1 MNQQFL
7 IYGKIIIDSIQL
19 RSDNMRRSTLG
30 GGGPQ
35 AAFGMRLWHDS
46 VALLTRSGTD
56 LEPVHEQT
64 LRRLGLDLDG
74 WARYTDLPTP
84 RSLIEYDQ
92 HERMLDHGIV
102 TDRDDWF
109 RLLGRPLTLSEQHRQ
124 AAGIHLITE
133 FADEPIVDTAFE
145 LQRGGALLSLEPLFD
160 DHSCPDRGALLEL
173 ASRVDLV
180 TPDWPAASTLA
191 GAVEPANVLRFWAA
205 LGPRAVAIRR
215 GVHGSYVWDADHR
228 QAWHIP
234 ALPVQAIDP
243 TGAGNAYGGG
253 WCVGWHRT
261 HDARIAGCYG
271 TVAAALMVS
280 QEGMPDLDDTTRQ
293 RAAELL
299 NLALAQTSMIVTSE
313 EGRV

>member
-7 IYGKIIIDSIQL
+7 IYGKIIIDSIRL
-19 RSDNMRRSTLG
+19 RSGDLLRSTLG

-56 LEPVHEQT
+56 LEPDHEQT
-64 LRRLGLDLDG
+64 LRQLGLDLAG
-74 WARYTDLPTP
+74 WARYADLPTP
-84 RSLIEYDQ
+84 RGLIEYDE
-92 HERMLDHGIV
+92 HERMLDHGIQIS
-102 TDRDDWF
+102 RDDWF
-109 RLLGRPLTLSEQHRQ
+109 RMLGRPLALSERHRQ

-133 FADEPIVDTAFE
+133 FGREPMADTALE
-145 LQRGGALLSLEPLFD
+145 LQRGGALLSLEPIFD

-173 ASRVDLV
+173 ARQADIV

-191 GAVEPANVLRFWAA
+191 GAADPADVLRFWAA
-205 LGPRAVAIRR
+205 LGPRAVAIRSGPR
-215 GVHGSYVWDADHR
+215 GSYVWDDEHR

-253 WCVGWHRT
+253 WCVGWHHT
-261 HDARIAGCYG
+261 HDARRAGCYG
-271 TVAAALMVS
+271 TVAAAIMVGH
-280 QEGMPDLDDTTRQ
+280 EGMPALDDATRQ

-299 NLALAQTSMIVTSE
+299 DLALARTTRLTIDY
-313 EGRV
+313 